1 MGKQYMNVW
10 SCNCHVIVTWYG
22 AVDLPGFDWPA
33 WWKLVPFFHQKTT
46 ILKIMTSC
54 DMSCELL
61 CTSKIS
67 WCFSWSCFVSSLNLI
82 HTWVTLKY
90 FSKRDTFVINW
101 DPSCEW
107 NQNNIQTYRSKYPSI
122 HLPHTMLS
130 KKSLSILI
138 PSDIGGFWASE
149 PKVIVRR
156 LANENRFRRWMI
168 RWLSY
173 NRKRAF
179 NW

>member
-1 MGKQYMNVW
+1 MGKQYMNIW

-46 ILKIMTSC
+46 ILKILTSC

-67 WCFSWSCFVSSLNLI
+67 WCFSWSCFVSSLNLV

-122 HLPHTMLS
+122 HLPTYHVVQKISLHSYTIGHRWVLSQWTQSHS
-130 KKSLSILI
+130 KKV
-138 PSDIGGFWASE
+138 GQ
-149 PKVIVRR
+149 
-156 LANENRFRRWMI
+156 
-168 RWLSY
+168 
-173 NRKRAF
+173 
-179 NW
+179 